1 MAQSSTDKSNGNGT
15 SAASASQKAAYD
27 DLSRQIET
35 LRSDLSRLTETIGS
49 IGRSERDKLV
59 ASARARG
66 EDIKAA
72 GEARYAEAR
81 HTAEGY
87 IREGE
92 RYVREQPGSA
102 LGIAAAIGF
111 LVGYVMTSRR

>member
-15 SAASASQKAAYD
+15 STASQNAAYD

-49 IGRSERDKLV
+49 IGRTEKDRLV

-66 EDIKAA
+66 EDLKAA
-72 GEARYAEAR
+72 GEAKYAEAR

-87 IREGE
+87 MREGE